1 MGMQQTKK
9 QRFNCKDC
17 GQLFTSSNKSES
29 DSTKK
34 SGLKLDNW

>member
-1 MGMQQTKK
+1 MGNQQTK
-9 QRFNCKDC
+9 QRFNWKDC
-17 GQLFTSSNKSES
+17 GQLLISSNKSIS